1 MWRRIVREDCESGL
15 WKRTVR
21 DLLVQREQT
30 EDGPKTAQWDN
41 TGVRLVTHCLTL
53 YWPTVHGRL
62 DVSETARML

>member
-1 MWRRIVREDCESGL
+1 MREDCERRLWRMNVREDCESGL

-41 TGVRLVTHCLTL
+41 TGVRRSYLVTCSLL
-53 YWPTVHGRL
+53 IV
-62 DVSETARML
+62 

>member
-1 MWRRIVREDCESGL
+1 MEEDCEGGL

-41 TGVRLVTHCLTL
+41 TGVRRSYLVTCSLFNLTHCALET
-53 YWPTVHGRL
+53 GR
-62 DVSETARML
+62 E